1 MGLTQKNAWAPLAPA
16 QPVRWGERL
25 VSKDVRHPASQ
36 SVHDLLKRIN
46 GNVLLH
52 HFDPLERRSRQTY
65 FARKLCERLLA
76 AFFLEKFREFFS
88 ELVTHLD
95 SVRLPS
101 SHIWE
106 KGLYFRMSV
115 PDHYNEDREFDGTR
129 NLR

>member
-1 MGLTQKNAWAPLAPA
+1 MGAS
-16 QPVRWGERL
+16 L
-25 VSKDVRHPASQ
+25 VSKDVRHPAWQ

-65 FARKLCERLLA
+65 FARKLRERLLA

-88 ELVTHLD
+88 KLIAHFD
-95 SVRLPS
+95 SVRRSS

-106 KGLYFRMSV
+106 KGLYFKMSV
-115 PDHYNEDREFDGTR
+115 RDHYKEDREFDGTR